1 MIILPLTTT
10 ILIYEVIS
18 LLFLKQLFCQYVP
31 STCISCF
38 GSPTRLVL
46 RTI

>member
-1 MIILPLTTT
+1 MVMIR
-10 ILIYEVIS
+10 YGGFFVHKIS
-18 LLFLKQLFCQYVP
+18 SFIVQRLAFWCEGQESF
-31 STCISCF
+31 SCF